1 MPDATENLAALESA
15 IDTEEWDRVEELW
28 LELLEAST
36 IPTPE
41 LLEARRKI
49 WKAGRKNLA
58 RTLLELLVDALEGG
72 NDPAAALAA
81 VRELVR
87 LTDKPGHELRD
98 ALERALRR
106 ARADSPSLEAVL
118 AKHSIAG
125 ARRPLEALETVELW
139 LDHDVGTVVELRGHG
154 TGRVVEANMELDHLR
169 VDLGK
174 ARPVSVPIGAA
185 AKYLRVLPE
194 GSFLHRKVTDP
205 EGLKA
210 QVAEAPADSLAQL
223 LESLEGPA
231 DVASIKAALDGLLPP
246 AKWTSWWAKARK
258 HPRILTSGSGSRLRY
273 TVAAGAED
281 ATRAQLEDL
290 RRAEPRQRLALA
302 RRLASRG
309 PDEAAAAAEVL
320 AESLAGLETADPGLA
335 WETAGVL
342 EGLPGGG
349 EAAAATRSR
358 LLETVEPLTLLL
370 GTEDRAARQAALQ
383 AIRDH
388 SPEEWTG
395 IWAEWLLHEEHAS
408 LLDSMVGELVEADAG
423 ELVDEALEAV
433 LRNPVKHP
441 ARFIWLCEAVTAED
455 AREPVS
461 RRMTVSLLERL
472 PDTLA
477 RREFAPW
484 RARAKALLDGGR
496 VAVRLVLEKA
506 TPEQAQRFVE
516 RIRRAAGIEPQR
528 VRLIE
533 QAGAQVKSRKPAEED
548 PTALLVAT
556 RAAVEA
562 KRSELKELLE
572 VEIPKTLKGINA
584 AAAEGDLRENFE
596 YHMLRDRQELLSARA
611 AKIQEE
617 LARVRILEPGA
628 ADTSRVNIGTVVH
641 LEGLDGT
648 VMAPVT
654 ILGQWDSNLERRIF
668 ANGSGLAQGLLG
680 RSPGDTV
687 EIEGVPARITAIE
700 PWSEGASPGGRR
712 KAP

>member
-1 MPDATENLAALESA
+1 
-15 IDTEEWDRVEELW
+15 
-28 LELLEAST
+28 
-36 IPTPE
+36 
-41 LLEARRKI
+41 
-49 WKAGRKNLA
+49 
-58 RTLLELLVDALEGG
+58 
-72 NDPAAALAA
+72 PAAALAA

-87 LTDKPGHELRD
+87 LTDKPGEELRQ
-98 ALERALRR
+98 ALERAVRR
-106 ARADSPSLEAVL
+106 ARAGSPSLDAVL
-118 AKHSIAG
+118 ARHPIAS

-139 LDHDVGTVVELRGHG
+139 LDHDVGTVVELRGQG
-154 TGRVVEANMELDHLR
+154 TGRVVEANLELDHLR

-174 ARPVSVPIGAA
+174 GRPVSVPIGAT

-205 EGLKA
+205 DGLKA
-210 QVAEAPADSLAQL
+210 EVASQPAEALAHL

-231 DVASIKAALDGLLPP
+231 DVATIKAALDGLLPP

-273 TVAAGAED
+273 TVAAAAED
-281 ATRAQLEDL
+281 AVQAQLEDL
-290 RRAEPRQRLALA
+290 RRAAPRGRLALA

-309 PDEAAAAAEVL
+309 PEEAAAAAEVL
-320 AESLAGLETADPGLA
+320 AESLAELESADPGLA

-342 EGLPGGG
+342 EGFPGGA
-349 EAAAATRSR
+349 EAATATRSR

-370 GTEDRAARQAALQ
+370 GIEDRQARQAALE
-383 AIRDH
+383 AIREH
-388 SPEEWTG
+388 RPEAWTTVWG
-395 IWAEWLLHEEHAS
+395 EWLLHEEHAA
-408 LLDSMVGELVEADAG
+408 LLDTMVRALVEAGAG
-423 ELVDEALEAV
+423 ELVDQALEAV

-441 ARFIWLCEAVTAED
+441 ARFVWLCEAVTAKD
-455 AREPVS
+455 APEPVA

-472 PDTLA
+472 PDTLT

-516 RIRRAAGIEPQR
+516 RIRRAPGVEPQR

-533 QAGAQVKSRKPAEED
+533 QAGTQVASRKPVEED
-548 PTALLVAT
+548 PSSLLVAT

-562 KRSELKELLE
+562 KRAELKELLE

-617 LARVRILEPGA
+617 LGRILILEPGA
-628 ADTSRVNIGTVVH
+628 ADTSRVNIGTIVH
-641 LEGLDGT
+641 LETLDGT
-648 VMAPVT
+648 PLEPVT
-654 ILGQWDSNLERRIF
+654 ILGQWDADLERRIF

-680 RSPGDTV
+680 KEAGDTV

-700 PWSEGASPGGRR
+700 AWRGD
-712 KAP
+712 